1 MGRSAVP
8 GAFGVLSVGKG
19 VYVAKGMEVGVR
31 VKVAVSGGTN
41 VGVSEAGK
49 GTVGRSEG
57 MNIVLSAV
65 GVE

>member
-1 MGRSAVP
+1 MAWM
-8 GAFGVLSVGKG
+8 LH
-19 VYVAKGMEVGVR
+19 KGMEVGVR

-49 GTVGRSEG
+49 GTVGISEG
-57 MNIVLSAV
+57 MNIALSAV

>member
-1 MGRSAVP
+1 M
-8 GAFGVLSVGKG
+8 SVT
-19 VYVAKGMEVGVR
+19 KGMEVGVR

>member
-1 MGRSAVP
+1 
-8 GAFGVLSVGKG
+8 
-19 VYVAKGMEVGVR
+19 MEVGVR

-41 VGVSEAGK
+41 VGVSEAGR
-49 GTVGRSEG
+49 GTVGRREG